1 MRSRP
6 FSRARAT
13 APAPGR
19 QGPWRAAAAPRT
31 MLSMRLALGP
41 TQEMAAREAR
51 LLKPANALAV
61 GRPGTDRGDPPVAA
75 LLVRVSRHKL
85 LRVSRHKLLRV
96 RPGRYG
102 LQLVAPLDVP
112 LEHLGR
118 ILVERLNVGPGVL
131 GVAGEAHVFP
141 GSARVLLGPT

>member
-1 MRSRP
+1 
-6 FSRARAT
+6 
-13 APAPGR
+13 
-19 QGPWRAAAAPRT
+19 

-96 RPGRYG
+96 SRHKLLRVSRHKLLRVRPGRYG

-118 ILVERLNVGPGVL
+118 ILVERL
-131 GVAGEAHVFP
+131 
-141 GSARVLLGPT
+141 